1 MKVPS
6 TLVSQKRHVAWLVW
20 RERLQRALAW
30 SARADVRAALVAT
43 LGLRIAC
50 SLIAALAWISRP
62 ELPHPAGNLLY
73 YLTIPWLH
81 WDTAWY
87 FEIAQH
93 GYTAY
98 GSTAFLP
105 LYPLLVHLMG
115 VALGGQFLAAA
126 LLISTVATFG
136 ALLCLYR
143 LAAKLSAVPRAAP
156 WTLAVAV
163 FLPVSFFL
171 VAGYTE
177 ALFLWAALGAL
188 LAFLDGRWGRLALLA
203 AVATLTRHQGLL
215 LSLLVVPMFASAL
228 LACVRQQ
235 HNADASWRAQA
246 SSLWKPALA
255 AAAGP
260 AAYLAW
266 LLIVGLA
273 LRAPLPWEPLVAA
286 NGWDLHTTWPGAG
299 VIADLAALAQRSIPS
314 PLGLS
319 VLLDAGAAILAGI
332 TIVFA
337 ARRLPPAILLYLVGC
352 WCLALV
358 KVQTE
363 GLTISAARYLLPALP
378 LAVLPGAWLAS
389 GRPAV
394 RLLWLALGSILL
406 SFLTWEFATGG
417 WIN

>member
-1 MKVPS
+1 MKVPA
-6 TLVSQKRHVAWLVW
+6 TLAAQKRRVAWSAW
-20 RERLQRALAW
+20 RERLQKTLAW
-30 SARADVRAALVAT
+30 SARADVRAALLAT
-43 LGLRIAC
+43 LGLRLAS
-50 SLIAALAWISRP
+50 SLIAALAWINGP
-62 ELPHPAGNLLY
+62 EAGHPTGNLLY

-81 WDTAWY
+81 WDTVWY
-87 FEIAQH
+87 LVIAH
-93 GYTAY
+93 DGYAAY

-105 LYPLLVHLMG
+105 LYPLLVHLVG
-115 VALGGQFLAAA
+115 IALGGQPLAAA

-143 LAAKLSAVPRAAP
+143 LAARLSAAPNAAP
-156 WTLAVAV
+156 WTLVVAV

-188 LAFLDGRWGRLALLA
+188 LAFLEGRWGRLALLCV
-203 AVATLTRHQGLL
+203 VATLTRHQGLL

-228 LACVRQQ
+228 LARARQRQ
-235 HNADASWRAQA
+235 TDASWRAQA
-246 SSLWKPALA
+246 ASLWKPALA

-266 LLIVGLA
+266 LLVVGLA

-286 NGWDLHTTWPGAG
+286 NGWNLHTTWPGAG

-319 VLLDAGAAILAGI
+319 VPLDAGAAILAGI
-332 TIVFA
+332 TIIFA
-337 ARRLPPAILLYLVGC
+337 ARRLPPAIMLYLIGC

-358 KVQTE
+358 KVQAE

>member
-1 MKVPS
+1 
-6 TLVSQKRHVAWLVW
+6 
-20 RERLQRALAW
+20 
-30 SARADVRAALVAT
+30 
-43 LGLRIAC
+43 
-50 SLIAALAWISRP
+50 
-62 ELPHPAGNLLY
+62 
-73 YLTIPWLH
+73 WLH
-81 WDTAWY
+81 WDTVWY
-87 FEIAQH
+87 LVIAH
-93 GYTAY
+93 DGYAAY

-105 LYPLLVHLMG
+105 LYPLLIHLLG
-115 VALGGQFLAAA
+115 VMMGGQPLAAA

-143 LAAKLSAVPRAAP
+143 LAEKLSAVPRAAP
-156 WTLAVAV
+156 WALAVAV

-188 LAFLDGRWGRLALLA
+188 LAFLDGRWGRMALLCV
-203 AVATLTRHQGLL
+203 VATLTRHQGLL
-215 LSLLVVPMFASAL
+215 LSLLVVPMCASAL
-228 LACVRQQ
+228 LACV
-235 HNADASWRAQA
+235 HHGWTGASWRAHL
-246 SSLWKPALA
+246 SPLWKPALA

-260 AAYLAW
+260 LAYLAW
-266 LLIVGLA
+266 LLVVGLA

-286 NGWDLHTTWPGAG
+286 NGWNLHTTWPGAG

-319 VLLDAGAAILAGI
+319 VPLDAGAAVLAGL

-337 ARRLPPAILLYLVGC
+337 ARRLPPAIVLYLVSC

-358 KVQTE
+358 KVQAE
-363 GLTISAARYLLPALP
+363 GLTVSAARYLLPALP

-389 GRPAV
+389 GRPTI